1 MTAAKSAAAEWATQR
16 ERSNLFILRVMAF
29 LSLRLGRRFSRVILH
44 GIALYFVLF
53 APRAAMASRAYLR
66 RALKRKPT
74 FFDRYRHVLTFAT
87 TIHDRV
93 YLLNN
98 RFKGFT
104 LDIHGEDMVR
114 RLVEQKRGPI
124 LFGAHFGSF
133 AVMHALG
140 EQNTHLRVIM
150 AMFEANASKI
160 NAALAAINPDFHQD
174 IIPLG
179 HIDTMLQIQRRLEEG
194 GLVGMLADRSP
205 VQDGMHRVEFLGAPA
220 QFPLGPMR
228 LAAVLRQPVVFM
240 AGEYLG
246 NARYAIHF
254 EQLADFS
261 HIERTQRKQAVLD
274 AVEAFAHCLERHC
287 LQAPYNWFNF
297 FDFWQ
302 IPDAAKNAQK

>member
-1 MTAAKSAAAEWATQR
+1 MTAAKPAATEWATQR
-16 ERSNLFILRVMAF
+16 ERSNLFILRVMTF
-29 LSLRLGRRFSRVILH
+29 LSLHLGRRLSRVILH

-53 APRAAMASRAYLR
+53 APRAALASRAYLQR
-66 RALKRKPT
+66 VLQREPT
-74 FFDRYRHVLTFAT
+74 FIDRYRHVLTFAT

-98 RFKGFT
+98 RFDGFT
-104 LDIHGEDMVR
+104 VDIHGEDTIR
-114 RLVEQKRGPI
+114 RLVEQKRGLI

-133 AVMHALG
+133 EIMHALG
-140 EQNTHLRVIM
+140 AQNTKLRVIM

-160 NAALAAINPDFHQD
+160 NAALTAINPDYQQD
-174 IIPLG
+174 ITPLG
-179 HIDTMLQIQRRLEEG
+179 RVDTMLQIQQRLEEG
-194 GLVGMLADRSP
+194 AIVGILADRSP
-205 VQDGMHRVEFLGAPA
+205 IREAMHTVEFLGAPA

-228 LAAVLRQPVVFM
+228 LAAVLRQPVIFM

-246 NARYAIHF
+246 AAHYAIHF
-254 EQLADFS
+254 EQIADFS
-261 HIERTQRKQAVLD
+261 NIERTQRNQAVLD

-302 IPDAAKNAQK
+302 MPDVENAR

>member
-1 MTAAKSAAAEWATQR
+1 MSAKATAAQWATQR
-16 ERSNLFILRVMAF
+16 ERSNLFILRVMTF
-29 LSLRLGRRFSRVILH
+29 LSLRLGRRVSRAILH

-53 APRAAMASRAYLR
+53 SPGAASASRMYLR

-98 RFKGFT
+98 RCGDFAFEV
-104 LDIHGEDMVR
+104 HGEDMIR
-114 RLVEQKRGPI
+114 RLLEQNRGLV

-133 AVMHALG
+133 EVMHALG
-140 EQNTHLRVIM
+140 EQKTHARVIM
-150 AMFEANASKI
+150 AMFEAHASKI
-160 NAALAAINPDFHQD
+160 NAALTAINPHYQQN
-174 IIPLG
+174 IVALG
-179 HIDTMLQIQRRLEEG
+179 HVDTMLHIQQRLEEG
-194 GLVGMLADRSP
+194 AIVGILADRSP
-205 VQDGMHRVEFLGAPA
+205 VQEAMHSVDFLGAPA

-240 AGEYLG
+240 AGAYLG
-246 NARYAIHF
+246 DGRYAIHF
-254 EQLADFS
+254 EQIADFS
-261 HIERTQRKQAVLD
+261 QIERAQRHRAVLA

-302 IPDAAKNAQK
+302 TPDAENAQ